1 MRSRQALE
9 LAQEVGLDLV
19 LVADSASPPVAKI
32 IDYGKYR
39 YETKKREKENKKVK
53 QEVKGIKISPRIAE
67 HDLQNYIRHATKFL
81 QEGHKVR
88 VTCRFRA
95 RELVHPDIGRTKLER
110 FAAAL
115 EELSA
120 VERMPSLDGNQMI
133 MVLAPKSAKKS
144 LGKQQDAKTENKQD
158 SRETVQNNGV
168 GKDNP
173 KEGLQ
178 QPPVPPQVVE
188 QEETPGTGA

>member
-1 MRSRQALE
+1 MRSRQALD
-9 LAQEVGLDLV
+9 LAQEAGLDLV
-19 LVADSASPPVAKI
+19 LVADTASPPVAKI
-32 IDYGKYR
+32 VNYGRHR
-39 YETKKREKENKKVK
+39 YEAKKKEKENKKVK

-95 RELVHPDIGRTKLER
+95 RELVHPENGRTKLER
-110 FAAAL
+110 FSAAL
-115 EELSA
+115 EEISA
-120 VERMPSLDGNQMI
+120 IERAPSLDGNQMI
-133 MVLAPKSAKKS
+133 MVLAPKSAGKS
-144 LGKQQDAKTENKQD
+144 LGKQDAKTENKQD
-158 SRETVQNNGV
+158 SREAVQDNGV
-168 GKDNP
+168 WKDNP
-173 KEGLQ
+173 KEGVQ